1 MKKDLAAAGIEPAI
15 SQLWG
20 SRVDHYATVFIL
32 NQHILGQDNKWACR
46 GNDVHGDYG
55 LDDDVDDVDDADID
69 VDEQRKEFHLEN
81 NLVFAILYSLA
92 HSQESPEMTTG

>member
-1 MKKDLAAAGIEPAI
+1 MENDLLWLNPRPPSNEVAGWTIMLRFPFQI
-15 SQLWG
+15 NS
-20 SRVDHYATVFIL
+20 F
-32 NQHILGQDNKWACR
+32 LGQDNKWAGR
-46 GNDVHGDYG
+46 GNDVQGDN
-55 LDDDVDDVDDADID
+55 DVDDVDDADVD